1 MAMAEKNGKA
11 ESENQGGGIPVTVD
25 PAAFRDHIQ
34 REIESRQQEIGE
46 HQKVLELLDK
56 LYPPTKKAKKKGMSP
71 AKKKALS
78 EKMKLKHAL
87 KKQQGQQ
94 AEAADQGASLIP
106 KDPAKAA
113 EQAAGTVLSAD
124 NID

>member
-1 MAMAEKNGKA
+1 MADKNGKETEKETA
-11 ESENQGGGIPVTVD
+11 AAAGPVVGD
-25 PAAFRDHIQ
+25 PAAFRAHLQ
-34 REIESRQQEIGE
+34 GEIEASQQRIAEL
-46 HQKVLELLDK
+46 QKVMAALDA
-56 LYPPTKKAKKKGMSP
+56 LYPPEAKKGKKKGMSP

-78 EKMKLKHAL
+78 EKMKLKHAM

-106 KDPAKAA
+106 KDPVKAA